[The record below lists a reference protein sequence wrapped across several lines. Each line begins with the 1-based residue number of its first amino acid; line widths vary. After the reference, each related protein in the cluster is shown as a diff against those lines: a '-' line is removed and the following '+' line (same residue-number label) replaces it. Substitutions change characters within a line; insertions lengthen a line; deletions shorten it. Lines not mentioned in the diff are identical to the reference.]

1 MAGVALFLTNAVL
14 VLLRLKTS
22 PLLICL
28 LALHRSQAS
37 CNATILLFYDE
48 LCDEC
53 FRKDPS
59 QLSHQDIFPRRSEVI
74 DFRWFQVNA
83 TSINR
88 SQVGVFNTLE
98 FLEKLSATVAGVI
111 FIDVTQDS
119 VAFASLLKSL
129 QILTVGLFQEQG
141 VFRTKVTDFFA
152 HQKCFNSASYIL
164 KRKN

>member
-53 FRKDPS
+53 VGKDPS

>member
-1 MAGVALFLTNAVL
+1 MAGVVLFLTNAVL

-37 CNATILLFYDE
+37 YNVTILLLYDE
-48 LCDEC
+48 SCDEC

-59 QLSHQDIFPRRSEVI
+59 QLSHQDIFPRKSEVI

-111 FIDVTQDS
+111 FIDVTPDS

-141 VFRTKVTDFFA
+141 VFRTEVTDFFCVS
-152 HQKCFNSASYIL
+152 KVL
-164 KRKN
+164 

>member
-1 MAGVALFLTNAVL
+1 MAGVVLFLTNAVL

-37 CNATILLFYDE
+37 YNVTILLVYDE
-48 LCDEC
+48 PCDEC

-59 QLSHQDIFPRRSEVI
+59 QLYHQDIFPRKSEVI

-83 TSINR
+83 TSTNR

-111 FIDVTQDS
+111 FIDVTPDS

-141 VFRTKVTDFFA
+141 VFRTEVTDFFVY
-152 HQKCFNSASYIL
+152 QKCFNLAAYIL
-164 KRKN
+164 KRTN